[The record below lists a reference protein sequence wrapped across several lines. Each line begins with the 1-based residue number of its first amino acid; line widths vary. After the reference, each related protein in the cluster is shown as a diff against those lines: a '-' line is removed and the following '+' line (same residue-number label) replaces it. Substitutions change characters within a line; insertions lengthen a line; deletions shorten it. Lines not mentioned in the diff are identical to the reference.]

1 MDLLETFGVS
11 PLKFAIQSVIW
22 LLPAIWATIHVTR
35 NRAGTA
41 LPLWLI
47 LVWFLP
53 IIGPALALII
63 VRNPTKQY
71 GRTSSS
77 S

>member
-1 MDLLETFGVS
+1 MELLETFGVS

-35 NRAGTA
+35 KRTGTA
-41 LPLWLI
+41 LPLWLV

-63 VRNPTKQY
+63 VRNPCKQY
-71 GRTSSS
+71 GRTELST
-77 S
+77 